1 MLSSVNYVNIYLF
14 SIFFFNR
21 FCPMVKCRVTLHC
34 LYCDSLTLRFHNYLS
49 IYRDIAHLTCQISQQ
64 TFLVFQDV
72 FKISWKRLQR
82 NIFLSPKTSSRRL
95 HEHVLQLFL
104 EDVLEDKKMLHW
116 RRLQDVFST
125 PSPRWCLLGFCL
137 HFIFHVIRV
146 AQISFE
152 KDVIRSTVSQ
162 CLCFQSN
169 CSLFINNETDSLDHS
184 TNKLILN
191 LDRTVIALSIV
202 CS

>member
-34 LYCDSLTLRFHNYLS
+34 LYCDSLTLRFHNHLS

-82 NIFLSPKTSSRRL
+82 NIFLSPKTCLQDVFKTSPWTRLSIISWRRLGRQKNVTLKTSSRRL
-95 HEHVLQLFL
+95 QYAFT
-104 EDVLEDKKMLHW
+104 KMNVCWDSVYILYFM
-116 RRLQDVFST
+116 LYASLKF
-125 PSPRWCLLGFCL
+125 
-137 HFIFHVIRV
+137 
-146 AQISFE
+146 
-152 KDVIRSTVSQ
+152 RS
-162 CLCFQSN
+162 
-169 CSLFINNETDSLDHS
+169 
-184 TNKLILN
+184 K
-191 LDRTVIALSIV
+191 RTSYDLR
-202 CS
+202 

>member
-34 LYCDSLTLRFHNYLS
+34 LYCDSLTLRFHNHLS

-82 NIFLSPKTSSRRL
+82 NIFLSPKTSSRRVCKTSSRRL
-95 HEHVLQLFL
+95 HEHVCQLFL

-116 RRLQDVFST
+116 RYLQDVFST
-125 PSPRWCLLGFCL
+125 PSPRWMFAGILSTFY
-137 HFIFHVIRV
+137 
-146 AQISFE
+146 ISCYTR
-152 KDVIRSTVSQ
+152 RSNFVRKGRHTIYGKSMSV
-162 CLCFQSN
+162 FP
-169 CSLFINNETDSLDHS
+169 
-184 TNKLILN
+184 K
-191 LDRTVIALSIV
+191 
-202 CS
+202 

>member
-34 LYCDSLTLRFHNYLS
+34 LYCDSLTLRFHNHLS

-82 NIFLSPKTSSRRL
+82 NIFLSPKTSSRRVCKTSSRRL
-95 HEHVLQLFL
+95 HEHVCQLFL

-116 RRLQDVFST
+116 RHLQDVFKTSAV
-125 PSPRWCLLGFCL
+125 RLHQDECLLGITQTL
-137 HFIFHVIRV
+137 I
-146 AQISFE
+146 A
-152 KDVIRSTVSQ
+152 
-162 CLCFQSN
+162 L
-169 CSLFINNETDSLDHS
+169 
-184 TNKLILN
+184 NKLISSLC
-191 LDRTVIALSIV
+191 LSSDLSYQESTVAAPISFH
-202 CS
+202 

>member
-34 LYCDSLTLRFHNYLS
+34 LYCDSLTLRFHNHLS

-82 NIFLSPKTSSRRL
+82 NIFLSPKTCLQDVFKTSSWTRLSIISWRRLGRQKNVTLKTSSRRL
-95 HEHVLQLFL
+95 QYAFT
-104 EDVLEDKKMLHW
+104 KMNVCWDSVYILYFM
-116 RRLQDVFST
+116 LYASLKF
-125 PSPRWCLLGFCL
+125 
-137 HFIFHVIRV
+137 
-146 AQISFE
+146 
-152 KDVIRSTVSQ
+152 RS
-162 CLCFQSN
+162 
-169 CSLFINNETDSLDHS
+169 
-184 TNKLILN
+184 K
-191 LDRTVIALSIV
+191 RTSYDLR
-202 CS
+202 